1 MEAFLKSNRSSKDYH
16 FFHGWWAKK
25 EYVDA
30 FMEEKKVNCF
40 SNKETYQYWIKK
52 ITSNKESVSI
62 HIRRADYINN
72 QDIFKILTKQYYL
85 DSLDFIS
92 LKLNRP
98 KIYIFSDDIQW
109 CKSNFSGP
117 YYFVSDGTLTDLEE
131 FDLMSKCRHNII
143 ANSTFSWWAA
153 KLNEFKEK
161 IIVMPLIWFNNPE
174 FQDLYKNGTSVLS
187 TLSSYKL

>member
-1 MEAFLKSNRSSKDYH
+1 
-16 FFHGWWAKK
+16 
-25 EYVDA
+25 
-30 FMEEKKVNCF
+30 
-40 SNKETYQYWIKK
+40 
-52 ITSNKESVSI
+52 
-62 HIRRADYINN
+62 
-72 QDIFKILTKQYYL
+72 
-85 DSLDFIS
+85 
-92 LKLNRP
+92 
-98 KIYIFSDDIQW
+98 
-109 CKSNFSGP
+109 
-117 YYFVSDGTLTDLEE
+117 LTDLEE